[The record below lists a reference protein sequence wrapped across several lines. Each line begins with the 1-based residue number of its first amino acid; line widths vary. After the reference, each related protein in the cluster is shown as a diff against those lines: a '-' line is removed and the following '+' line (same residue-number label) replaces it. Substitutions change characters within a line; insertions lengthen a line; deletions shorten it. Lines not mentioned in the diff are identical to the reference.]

1 VRKAIV
7 LSLPLVVPAVL
18 ALIASCD
25 DGGTLAAHPDAGAPD
40 ATQVEAGPVDDGG
53 ADATSGDGESIE
65 ASMTDVC
72 GQPPYVT
79 LGIVVIAL
87 DLSNPDG
94 SVLPGA
100 TFTSPLCPG
109 FEQVSD
115 DAGVIEGQITANKA
129 FFGRLQA
136 KNYISELAPEE
147 IYDADS
153 IGTHIEMLPQL
164 LAAIAPGYEADA
176 ATIAV
181 AVEKT
186 VDDAGACSSLDG
198 VTLSVVGHPE
208 VTVSYLS
215 AGSIPLPQ
223 LDASA
228 TTTRGFAVMTGLT
241 GIDGTQFVTLAA
253 SKPGC
258 NVVFA
263 RGPITGRVPVE
274 NGFASLMPA
283 YLTP

>member
-1 VRKAIV
+1 
-7 LSLPLVVPAVL
+7 LVTSALAAPAAL
-18 ALIASCD
+18 AAVASCD
-25 DGGTLAAHPDAGAPD
+25 DAGTLAAPADAG
-40 ATQVEAGPVDDGG
+40 TK
-53 ADATSGDGESIE
+53 DATSREATSPADDAALE
-65 ASMTDVC
+65 ASVDAPETVEASLSDVC

-79 LGIVVIAL
+79 LGIVVVAL
-87 DLSNPDG
+87 DLSDPDG

-100 TFTSPLCPG
+100 QFTSPLCPG

-115 DAGVIEGQITANKA
+115 DAGVIEGQISANVP
-129 FFGRLQA
+129 FIGRLQA
-136 KNYISELAPEE
+136 TNYISELAPEE
-147 IYDADS
+147 VYDAS
-153 IGTHIEMLPQL
+153 STGNRIEMLPQL
-164 LAAIAPGYEADA
+164 LASIAPGYEADA

-215 AGSIPLPQ
+215 AASLPLPQ
-223 LDASA
+223 ADASA
-228 TTTRGFAVMTGLT
+228 TTTRGFAVITGLT
-241 GIDGTQFVTLAA
+241 GVSGTQFVALAG

-258 NVVFA
+258 HVVFA

>member
-1 VRKAIV
+1 MRKAII
-7 LSLPLVVPAVL
+7 LSIALAVPAVL
-18 ALIASCD
+18 AAVASCD
-25 DGGTLAAHPDAGAPD
+25 SGGTLSGPVDSGAPD
-40 ATQVEAGPVDDGG
+40 ATQGDEFPVEGEDGSSVDAAVVEA
-53 ADATSGDGESIE
+53 A
-65 ASMTDVC
+65 MTDVC

-100 TFTSPLCPG
+100 TFTSPMCPG

-115 DAGVIEGQITANKA
+115 DAGVIEGQISANTP

-136 KNYISELAPEE
+136 KDYISELAPEE

-208 VTVSYLS
+208 VTVTYLS

-241 GIDGTQFVTLAA
+241 GVDGTQYVALSG

-258 NVVFA
+258 HVVFA
-263 RGPITGRVPVE
+263 YGPITGRVPVE

>member
-1 VRKAIV
+1 MRKAIA
-7 LSLPLVVPAVL
+7 LSLALAAALVL
-18 ALIASCD
+18 AAIASCD
-25 DGGTLAAHPDAGAPD
+25 DGGTLAARPDGGAPD
-40 ATQVEAGPVDDGG
+40 ATQADGAPVEDGG
-53 ADATSGDGESIE
+53 TDASTGDGEALE

-109 FEQVSD
+109 FEKVSD
-115 DAGVIEGQITANKA
+115 DAGVIEGLISADTP
-129 FFGRLQA
+129 FIGRLQA

-223 LDASA
+223 LDASS

-241 GIDGTQFVTLAA
+241 GVSGTQFVTLSA